1 MLAPHSGRNAGRHFL
16 VTGGTQGVGLAIANR
31 LAEEGA
37 AGIILAGRNRERG
50 EAAAAGLT
58 AQGTD
63 CRFAAADVGDSDD
76 CQRLIE
82 TALAAF
88 PALDGLVNA
97 AGTAERS
104 GLLDTTLEQWDQHFN
119 INARGPFLLMQGLV
133 CHLLAGARTGSIVNI
148 VSMAAHCGGPQV
160 TPYSASKAALANL
173 TRNTANAFADRGI
186 RCNAIMAGWMETPGD
201 DAIQRAFHN
210 RKAGWQKEVAA
221 ALPAGRLADPNEL
234 AGLVGYLL
242 SHESGVMTG
251 ALIDYDQNVRGA

>member
-1 MLAPHSGRNAGRHFL
+1 MSTSHAGRNAGRFFL
-16 VTGGTQGVGLAIANR
+16 VTGGTQGVGLAIASR
-31 LAEEGA
+31 LAREGA
-37 AGIILAGRNRERG
+37 AGIILSGRDRARG
-50 EAAAAGLT
+50 QAAAAKLT
-58 AQGTD
+58 AHGVD
-63 CRFAAADVGDSDD
+63 CRFAPADIGEAAD

-82 TALAAF
+82 TAAATF

-104 GLLDTTLEQWDQHFN
+104 GLLDTTLEQWDHHFN
-119 INARGPFLLMQGLV
+119 VNARGPFLLMQGLV
-133 CHLLAGARTGSIVNI
+133 RHLLAGARGGSIVNI
-148 VSMAAHCGGPQV
+148 VSMAAHCGGPRV

-173 TRNTANAFADRGI
+173 TRNTANAFADRAI

-221 ALPAGRLADPNEL
+221 GLPAGRLADPNEL
-234 AGLVGYLL
+234 AGLAAYLL
-242 SHESGVMTG
+242 SRESGVMTG

>member
-1 MLAPHSGRNAGRHFL
+1 MLAPYSGRNAGRHFL

-88 PALDGLVNA
+88 PTLDGLVNA

-133 CHLLAGARTGSIVNI
+133 RHLLAGARSGSIVNI
-148 VSMAAHCGGPQV
+148 VSMAAHCGGAQV

-173 TRNTANAFADRGI
+173 TRNTANAFAGRAI

-221 ALPAGRLADPNEL
+221 GLPAGRLADPNEL
-234 AGLVGYLL
+234 AGLAAYLL